1 MEQGRA
7 HSRCPENLRSSG
19 WPWFTAQEGEQEQIM
34 VQQQQYPVHS
44 QGFLGLQ
51 TILFLRGL
59 RCAACH
65 ARYPGQAEYY
75 GNGLPLS

>member
-19 WPWFTAQEGEQEQIM
+19 WPWFTAQEGEQEQVM

-51 TILFLRGL
+51 TIFF
-59 RCAACH
+59 
-65 ARYPGQAEYY
+65 
-75 GNGLPLS
+75 

>member
-34 VQQQQYPVHS
+34 VQQQYPVHS

-51 TILFLRGL
+51 TFFFEG
-59 RCAACH
+59 
-65 ARYPGQAEYY
+65 AEMCSMSCQVSR
-75 GNGLPLS
+75 PS